1 MISVKQLLRIDLT
14 ELPTVGPM
22 AQHDFIFLAQN
33 PNFEQAVDFWAGCQ
47 NSGHDLTQ
55 EEMDKHITQLCYL
68 ALAVQ
73 RLKEVLPHSNKM
85 SRTYRTHVAKPIVE
99 IYDKADLDRKSD
111 VPPQP
116 LVSIEG
122 VDLAEVATLMCLVYT
137 QQFWFDAFM
146 KADLVKKVLDA
157 KDLGVS
163 TRSNQLYC

>member
-1 MISVKQLLRIDLT
+1 MISIKHLLRIDLT
-14 ELPTVGPM
+14 ALPTISPM
-22 AQHDFIFLAQN
+22 IQHDVIFLAQN
-33 PNFEQAVDFWAGCQ
+33 PTFEQAVDFWAGCQ
-47 NSGHDLTQ
+47 DSGHDLTQ
-55 EEMDKHITQLCYL
+55 EEMDKHITHLCYL

-85 SRTYRTHVAKPIVE
+85 GRTYRTHDAKPIVE

-122 VDLAEVATLMCLVYT
+122 VDLAAVATLMCLVYT
-137 QQFWFDAFM
+137 QQFWFDGFM

-163 TRSNQLYC
+163 TRSNPLYC

>member
-14 ELPTVGPM
+14 ELPTIGPM

-47 NSGHDLTQ
+47 KSGHDLTQ
-55 EEMDKHITQLCYL
+55 EEMDKHITHLCYL
-68 ALAVQ
+68 ALAVH

-85 SRTYRTHVAKPIVE
+85 GRTYLTHVAKPIAE
-99 IYDKADLDRKSD
+99 IYDKVDLDRKSD

-122 VDLAEVATLMCLVYT
+122 VGQAEVATLMCLVYT
-137 QQFWFDAFM
+137 QQFWFDDFM